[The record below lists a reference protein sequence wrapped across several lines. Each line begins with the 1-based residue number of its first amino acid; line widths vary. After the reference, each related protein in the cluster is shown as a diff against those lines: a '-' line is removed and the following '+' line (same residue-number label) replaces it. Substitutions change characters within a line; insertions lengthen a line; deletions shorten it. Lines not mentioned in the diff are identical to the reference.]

1 MTQPVYRTAT
11 KTPAGKT
18 PAGSLRLGRF
28 SNIELVIHWSLLFIF
43 GLIVVSLGTGVLP
56 AWHPTWSTALT
67 WTVAFLTAVLF
78 FVSIALHEM
87 AHALVGRTQG
97 MPVDRITLFLFGGIA
112 QTSAYPRSPKAELL
126 TSLAGPATSVVIGLT
141 ATFVGSALVANVQ
154 RPIEDPLQAL
164 AAAGPLATLLL
175 WLGPINILLAI
186 FNMIPGFPLDGG
198 RVLRAT
204 LWWITGDM
212 KKATRYASI
221 AGQGFAWLLIACG
234 LLMIFGYRI
243 PWFGAGPISGLWLVL
258 IGWFLNNA
266 ARASYE
272 QHLLRGALQDV
283 SVSEL
288 MRPDVDMVPPTL
300 PVDALVSEYIM
311 RRDQRAFPV
320 IENDALLGLVCIADV
335 RALPRERWPEV
346 QVAHIMTPTRDLA
359 FVTPR
364 DTAMEAL
371 QRLSDQGVNQLPV
384 IEGSRLRG
392 LVRREDILKWVA
404 LQ

>member
-1 MTQPVYRTAT
+1 M
-11 KTPAGKT
+11 
-18 PAGSLRLGRF
+18 GRF
-28 SNIELVIHWSLLFIF
+28 SDIEIVIHWSLILIF
-43 GLIVVSLGTGVLP
+43 GLITVSLGTGVLP
-56 AWHPTWSTALT
+56 AWHPAWSPWLTWSI
-67 WTVAFLTAVLF
+67 AFLTAVLF
-78 FVSIALHEM
+78 FASIALHEL

-112 QTSAYPRSPKAELL
+112 QTNAYPRSPKAELL
-126 TSLAGPATSVVIGLT
+126 TSLAGPITSVIIGLV

-154 RPIEDPLQAL
+154 EPIEDPLLAL

-175 WLGPINILLAI
+175 WLGPVNILLAI

-234 LLMIFGYRI
+234 VLMIFGYRI
-243 PWFGAGPISGLWLVL
+243 PWLGAGPISGLWLVL

-272 QHLLRGALQDV
+272 HHLLRGALQDV
-283 SVSEL
+283 PVSEL
-288 MRPDVDMVPPTL
+288 MRSDVDMVPPTL

-320 IENDALLGLVCIADV
+320 IENDALLGLVSIADI
-335 RALPRERWPEV
+335 RALPRERWSEA
-346 QVAHIMTPTRDLA
+346 QVAHIMTPTRKLV
-359 FVTPR
+359 FVSPQ
-364 DTAMEAL
+364 DSAMEAL
-371 QRLSDQGVNQLPV
+371 QRLSAQGVNQLPV
-384 IEGSRLRG
+384 IEGSQLRG